1 MTSFRGC
8 VLQTNC
14 VTQSNVIEANK
25 KLLENAPK
33 RIGGKKMQ
41 MMQIIGLMRPRL
53 TKIWNC
59 IIRIIS
65 YRLKFGHYEFIFS

>member
-8 VLQTNC
+8 VLQTNY
-14 VTQSNVIEANK
+14 VTQSNVKEAHK

-41 MMQIIGLMRPRL
+41 MMQIMGLMRPSL

-65 YRLKFGHYEFIFS
+65 YGLKLGHHEFIFS